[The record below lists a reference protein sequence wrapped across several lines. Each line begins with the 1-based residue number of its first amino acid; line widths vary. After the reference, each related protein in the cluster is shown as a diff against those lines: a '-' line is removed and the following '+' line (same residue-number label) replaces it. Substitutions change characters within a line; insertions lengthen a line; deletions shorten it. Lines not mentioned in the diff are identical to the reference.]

1 MVEIKESLLEAL
13 LEEAINEAN
22 IRQSSQ
28 MVSMTEKIDEMN
40 PIDYFEAAKVLDQD
54 RVFWSS
60 TAEDFYIVGVG
71 NSFEICA
78 NESRFQET
86 ERQWNEL
93 LATAMI
99 DNPYEVPGTGVLAL
113 GGMSFDPKRNPS
125 YLWDRYQSSQFIVPK
140 YMLTKHNGAYYFT
153 VTVQV
158 EIDDDYRQLS
168 RDIDREKQSL
178 FESEVTFPTGAS
190 IVAKEEVKKNQWL
203 DIVDQ
208 AIEAINND
216 KAKKIVLAREM
227 RLQLNKSVEIGVML
241 KKLLHLQTNSYIFAV
256 ERGENCFIGATP
268 ERLVSLAGNKLLS
281 ACVAGTAPRG
291 RTIVE
296 DDNISNSLLH
306 DDKNR
311 EEHGY
316 VVKMI
321 RQAMEQYCKDID
333 IPSQPVIYPLK
344 NLQHLYTPVTAI
356 LKEGYSIFDVIE
368 QLHPTPALGGVPRE
382 ASLAFIREHECFD
395 RGWYGAP
402 IGWLDSNKHAEFAV
416 AIRSGLIQGDEAS
429 LFAGCGIMK
438 DSDPTLE
445 YEETNIKFLPILS
458 ALEEHDE
465 SH

>member
-1 MVEIKESLLEAL
+1 MVEIKESLLETL
-13 LEEAINEAN
+13 LEEASNQAN
-22 IRQSSQ
+22 IRNKSQ
-28 MVSMTEKIDEMN
+28 MVSITEKIDEMN

-71 NSFEICA
+71 NSLEICA
-78 NESRFQET
+78 EESRFEET

-99 DNPYEVPGTGVLAL
+99 HNPYEVPGTGILAL
-113 GGMSFDPKRNPS
+113 GGMSFDPKRKPS
-125 YLWDRYQSSQFIVPK
+125 NLWREFQSSQFIVPK
-140 YMLTKHNGAYYFT
+140 YMLTKYNNAYYFT
-153 VTVQV
+153 VTHQV
-158 EIDDDYRQLS
+158 EIEDDYRQLS
-168 RDIDREKQSL
+168 REIDREKQSL
-178 FESEVTFPTGAS
+178 FVSEVIFPTGAN
-190 IVAKEEVKKNQWL
+190 VVTKEEIKKKQWL
-203 DIVDQ
+203 DVVDQ
-208 AIEAINND
+208 AIEAINNEE
-216 KAKKIVLAREM
+216 AKKVVLAREM
-227 RLQLNKSVEIGVML
+227 RLKLDKSVEIGVML
-241 KKLLHLQTNSYIFAV
+241 KKLLHMQTNSYIFAV
-256 ERGENCFIGATP
+256 ERGEDCFIGATP
-268 ERLVSLAGNKLLS
+268 ERLVGLAGNKLLS

-291 RTIVE
+291 KTTVE
-296 DDNISNSLLH
+296 DDEISNLLLN

-321 RQAMEQYCKDID
+321 RQAMEKYCSDID

-356 LKEGYSIFDVIE
+356 LNDSYSIFDVLK

-382 ASLAFIREHECFD
+382 QSLTFIREHEFFD

-416 AIRSGLIQGDEAS
+416 AIRSGLVQGDEAS

-438 DSDPTLE
+438 DSDPKLE

-458 ALEEHDE
+458 VLEEHDE